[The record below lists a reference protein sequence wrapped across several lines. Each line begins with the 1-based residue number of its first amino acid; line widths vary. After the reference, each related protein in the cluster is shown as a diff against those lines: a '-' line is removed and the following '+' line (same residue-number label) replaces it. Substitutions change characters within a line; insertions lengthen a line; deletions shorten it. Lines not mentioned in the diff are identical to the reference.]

1 MEEKNRKAKCWQPVK
16 LLDKK
21 YIVVK
26 QHANVCRSKCGPWE
40 DLRKS
45 LPLGLGMGSGCLVR
59 VGGEVGVDP
68 GGLKA
73 HCTLYWWKLSSFP
86 FWFFSQLGPCICGG
100 CTYRLPKPDTCVHP
114 GV

>member
-1 MEEKNRKAKCWQPVK
+1 M
-16 LLDKK
+16 
-21 YIVVK
+21 
-26 QHANVCRSKCGPWE
+26 
-40 DLRKS
+40 
-45 LPLGLGMGSGCLVR
+45 
-59 VGGEVGVDP
+59 DP

-114 GV
+114 GVKTVLWDRNPNLRERPSLEFKPC